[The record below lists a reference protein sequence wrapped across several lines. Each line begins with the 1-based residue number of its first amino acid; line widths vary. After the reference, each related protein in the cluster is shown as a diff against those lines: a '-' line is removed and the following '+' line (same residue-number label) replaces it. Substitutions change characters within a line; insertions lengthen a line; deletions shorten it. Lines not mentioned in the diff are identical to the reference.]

1 MIERCKGNSKNDK
14 ESEQGEQLNAT
25 EEPAMNYI
33 DDARINAQ
41 FNSINAGI
49 SILAQPSQHSQPSQ
63 HHRHFNIAD
72 RIIDRIDD
80 DKFLI
85 KIGFR
90 ELMEYAT
97 SITFNRD
104 LDDEQVDKLFTSI
117 KVGYPYP
124 YTMDAIYD
132 KTRPIGEKSIKI
144 INGNH
149 RYIAICKYITEHD
162 KDFSCNYNV
171 YLWISVVDECE
182 STNIQQSINLYTIVN
197 NHLPFKAPIIV
208 DIKVMVLLDKL
219 CKHKFKGKAIMANTR
234 DTSHQPRINKNEL
247 YKLLDAN
254 KDILENFVS
263 MHSFNRNN
271 LIITD
276 AILEKFIENIVLIN
290 HYISL
295 KGFENVYSNNL
306 SADNSAIWNKA
317 RDDYGFF
324 LNLKKSNYP
333 KEIWI
338 KYLSNPTDI

>member
-1 MIERCKGNSKNDK
+1 MIERCKDNSKNDK
-14 ESEQGEQLNAT
+14 ESEQGEQLYIT
-25 EEPAMNYI
+25 KEPTMNYI
-33 DDARINAQ
+33 DDARINAL
-41 FNSINAGI
+41 FNTINPSI
-49 SILAQPSQHSQPSQ
+49 SIPTQQPPQSLQP
-63 HHRHFNIAD
+63 HRHFNIAD

-90 ELMEYAT
+90 ELMEYAAP
-97 SITFNRD
+97 ITFNRD

-132 KTRPIGEKSIKI
+132 KTRQIGEKSIKI

-162 KDFSCNYNV
+162 KDFSCDYKV
-171 YLWISVVDECE
+171 YIWISVVDECE
-182 STNIQQSINLYTIVN
+182 SANLQQSIDLYTIVN

-263 MHSFNRNN
+263 MHSVNRNN

-338 KYLSNPTDI
+338 KYLCNPTDI